1 MKRFFILIVLTLL
14 YSASALAQGGA
25 KYTVEGTVSL
35 KETGEIIPFAQVVLK
50 ETSQWSFTND
60 KGEFKITGVF
70 PGKYTLFV
78 SAIGYVDYNLVINIT
93 GDIKNFKVQMLED
106 NLALEEIVVT
116 AEAGE
121 TMNSSSK
128 LNKSAIEHLQA
139 TSLSDLMQLVPGN
152 TISNPQMS
160 SKQRITIRTAGVSSS
175 SDLNNARGVAY
186 MVNGN
191 RVQNDASLSMG
202 NDVNAM
208 DFRSYSPEN
217 IESVEVLKGVV
228 SAEYGDLTSGAVL
241 VKTKAGRTPLEV
253 KFKADPYLKGASIN
267 KGFGLGKDKGYMNLD
282 LDYANYNTKLVSTT
296 NILDRVNFG
305 VTYSN
310 TFNQDNT
317 PFRLNVRLTGSYLGN
332 NVTSDP
338 DSGKNDY
345 TKSGKKDFSLAAYG
359 MWQLNK
365 SWITTLN
372 YNLSANFGVEYNRD
386 YTELSQSLLPDIH
399 VTEEGI
405 HVGTI
410 TSGSAKQ
417 LKKVEDMPLY
427 LNAKLT
433 AHLNKKY
440 KGTLF
445 NTLYGVEWNTKGN
458 EGNGEWYEGDVPQ
471 YFRHQPYRHTP
482 YAHDFNAFLEQKV
495 VIPIGKTSFEMS
507 AGVRFTK
514 MFYKHYDL
522 KPIVD
527 PRFNAKYEI
536 FKGNKKNLVRNFAI
550 RGGWGLLDKLPS
562 MNMLYGGDTYLDYDL
577 FRYNETNFSII
588 QTSIDPE
595 IKDYDFKPVRTRNIE
610 LGFDMNIGGVKLGV
624 TYFNEY
630 LKNGIESAR
639 HYLAMDVNRYGAVN
653 YSGADPRF
661 VDGVLYIKD
670 ADGFYVEHT
679 DFTRT
684 TEFKSSTSIVNN
696 RTTKKWGIEYDIN
709 FGKIQ
714 AINTSIIAN
723 GSYVKSDGSY
733 SGTSEYYNI
742 GQRDPLDAKQAFPYI
757 AIFNGNSSV
766 RNGVLQ
772 QKFNTNV
779 NFVTNIPKLR
789 MVLTLTM
796 QCIWMDK
803 QRSNLDNAYTT
814 VENGVYI
821 KDPVAY
827 MDATGTVR
835 PFTDYYT
842 TTDSALK
849 MRLGMMRISDSFA
862 YNYLTASFNPYFMA
876 NIRVSKEIGKFAA
889 ISFYANN
896 FTNSKPL
903 MKSSARP
910 HFSGYVKNTDLYF
923 GAEIKVTL

>member
-1 MKRFFILIVLTLL
+1 MKRFFTLILLSFL
-14 YSASALAQGGA
+14 YSVSALAQSGA
-25 KYTVEGTVSL
+25 KYTIEGTVSL
-35 KETGEIIPFAQVVLK
+35 KETGEIIPFAQVVLR
-50 ETSQWSFTND
+50 ETGQWSSTND
-60 KGEFKITGVF
+60 QGEFKISNLF

-78 SAIGYVDYNLVINIT
+78 SAIGYVDYNLTINVT
-93 GDIKNFKVQMLED
+93 NDIRKFKVQMLED

-121 TMNSSSK
+121 TMNSSSR

-139 TSLSDLMQLVPGN
+139 TSLSDLMQLLPGN
-152 TISNPQMS
+152 TITNPQMS
-160 SKQRITIRTAGVSSS
+160 SKQLITIRGAGINSVT
-175 SDLNNARGVAY
+175 DLNNARGVAY
-186 MVNGN
+186 VVNGN

-217 IESVEVLKGVV
+217 IESLEVLKGVV

-241 VKTKAGRTPLEV
+241 VKTKAGRTPLEI
-253 KFKADPYLKGASIN
+253 KFKADPYLKGASVN
-267 KGFGLGKDKGYMNLD
+267 KGFSLGKDRGYMNLD
-282 LDYANYNTKLVSTT
+282 FDYANYNTKLVSTT

-345 TKSGKKDFSLAAYG
+345 TKSSKKDFGLAAYG

-372 YNLSANFGVEYNRD
+372 YNLSANFGVEYNRE
-386 YTELSQSLLPDIH
+386 YLELSQSLLPDTH

-417 LKKVEDMPLY
+417 LMKLEDMPLY
-427 LNAKLT
+427 LNAKVS

-458 EGNGEWYEGDVPQ
+458 EGNGIWYEGDMPQ

-482 YAHDFNAFLEQKV
+482 YTHDFNAFLEQKV
-495 VIPIGKTSFEMS
+495 TVPIGKTSLEMS
-507 AGVRFTK
+507 AGARFTK
-514 MFYKHYDL
+514 MFYKHYDIN
-522 KPIVD
+522 PIVD
-527 PRFNAKYEI
+527 PRLNAKYEI
-536 FKGNKKNLVRNFAI
+536 FKGNKKNLIRNFAI

-577 FRYNETNFSII
+577 FRYNETNFSLI

-595 IKDYDFKPVRTRNIE
+595 IKDYDFKPTRTRNVE
-610 LGFDMNIGGVKLGV
+610 AGFDMNIGGVKLGV

-630 LKNGIESAR
+630 LKNGIESAK
-639 HYLAMDVNRYGAVN
+639 HYLAMDVTRYGSVS
-653 YSGADPRF
+653 YSGADPKY
-661 VDGVLYIKD
+661 VDGKLYIKD
-670 ADGFYVEHT
+670 TNGDYVEYSDIT
-679 DFTRT
+679 ST
-684 TEFKSSTSIVNN
+684 TEYKSSTYIVNN

-714 AINTSIIAN
+714 AINTTVIAT
-723 GSYVKSDGSY
+723 GSYVKSNGSY
-733 SGTSEYYNI
+733 SGTSELYTI
-742 GQRDPLDAKQAFPYI
+742 GQRDPLDTKLAFPYV

-766 RNGVLQ
+766 KNGTLQ

-779 NFVTNIPKLR
+779 NFVT
-789 MVLTLTM
+789 
-796 QCIWMDK
+796 
-803 QRSNLDNAYTT
+803 
-814 VENGVYI
+814 
-821 KDPVAY
+821 
-827 MDATGTVR
+827 
-835 PFTDYYT
+835 
-842 TTDSALK
+842 
-849 MRLGMMRISDSFA
+849 FA
-862 YNYLTASFNPYFMA
+862 
-876 NIRVSKEIGKFAA
+876 
-889 ISFYANN
+889 FY
-896 FTNSKPL
+896 
-903 MKSSARP
+903 
-910 HFSGYVKNTDLYF
+910 GQ
-923 GAEIKVTL
+923 

>member
-14 YSASALAQGGA
+14 YSASALAHGGA

-152 TISNPQMS
+152 TITNPQMS

-282 LDYANYNTKLVSTT
+282 LDYANYNTRLVSTT

-372 YNLSANFGVEYNRD
+372 YNLSANFGVEYNRLHRAF
-386 YTELSQSLLPDIH
+386 TE
-399 VTEEGI
+399 
-405 HVGTI
+405 
-410 TSGSAKQ
+410 SAS
-417 LKKVEDMPLY
+417 
-427 LNAKLT
+427 
-433 AHLNKKY
+433 
-440 KGTLF
+440 
-445 NTLYGVEWNTKGN
+445 
-458 EGNGEWYEGDVPQ
+458 
-471 YFRHQPYRHTP
+471 RHSCH
-482 YAHDFNAFLEQKV
+482 
-495 VIPIGKTSFEMS
+495 
-507 AGVRFTK
+507 
-514 MFYKHYDL
+514 
-522 KPIVD
+522 
-527 PRFNAKYEI
+527 
-536 FKGNKKNLVRNFAI
+536 
-550 RGGWGLLDKLPS
+550 RGG
-562 MNMLYGGDTYLDYDL
+562 
-577 FRYNETNFSII
+577 
-588 QTSIDPE
+588 
-595 IKDYDFKPVRTRNIE
+595 
-610 LGFDMNIGGVKLGV
+610 
-624 TYFNEY
+624 
-630 LKNGIESAR
+630 
-639 HYLAMDVNRYGAVN
+639 
-653 YSGADPRF
+653 
-661 VDGVLYIKD
+661 
-670 ADGFYVEHT
+670 
-679 DFTRT
+679 
-684 TEFKSSTSIVNN
+684 
-696 RTTKKWGIEYDIN
+696 
-709 FGKIQ
+709 
-714 AINTSIIAN
+714 
-723 GSYVKSDGSY
+723 
-733 SGTSEYYNI
+733 
-742 GQRDPLDAKQAFPYI
+742 
-757 AIFNGNSSV
+757 NSCW
-766 RNGVLQ
+766 NH
-772 QKFNTNV
+772 
-779 NFVTNIPKLR
+779 
-789 MVLTLTM
+789 
-796 QCIWMDK
+796 
-803 QRSNLDNAYTT
+803 
-814 VENGVYI
+814 
-821 KDPVAY
+821 
-827 MDATGTVR
+827 
-835 PFTDYYT
+835 
-842 TTDSALK
+842 
-849 MRLGMMRISDSFA
+849 
-862 YNYLTASFNPYFMA
+862 
-876 NIRVSKEIGKFAA
+876 NIRQCKA
-889 ISFYANN
+889 
-896 FTNSKPL
+896 T
-903 MKSSARP
+903 
-910 HFSGYVKNTDLYF
+910 
-923 GAEIKVTL
+923 

>member
-1 MKRFFILIVLTLL
+1 MKRFFTLILLSFL
-14 YSASALAQGGA
+14 YSVSALAQSGA
-25 KYTVEGTVSL
+25 KYTIEGTVSL
-35 KETGEIIPFAQVVLK
+35 KETGEIIPFAQVVLR
-50 ETSQWSFTND
+50 ETGQWSSTND
-60 KGEFKITGVF
+60 QGEFKISNLF

-78 SAIGYVDYNLVINIT
+78 SAIGYVDYNLTINVT
-93 GDIKNFKVQMLED
+93 NDIRKFKVQMLED

-121 TMNSSSK
+121 TMNSSSR

-139 TSLSDLMQLVPGN
+139 TSLSDLMQLLPGN
-152 TISNPQMS
+152 TITNPQMS
-160 SKQRITIRTAGVSSS
+160 SKQLITIRGAGINSVT
-175 SDLNNARGVAY
+175 DLNNARGVAY
-186 MVNGN
+186 VVDGN

-217 IESVEVLKGVV
+217 IESLEVLKGVV

-241 VKTKAGRTPLEV
+241 VKTKAGRTPLEI
-253 KFKADPYLKGASIN
+253 KFKADPYLKGTSVN
-267 KGFGLGKDKGYMNLD
+267 KGFSLGKDRGYMNLD
-282 LDYANYNTKLVSTT
+282 FDYANYNTKLVSTT

-345 TKSGKKDFSLAAYG
+345 TKSSKKDFGLAAYG

-372 YNLSANFGVEYNRD
+372 YNLSANFGVEYNRE
-386 YTELSQSLLPDIH
+386 YLELSQSLLPDTH

-417 LKKVEDMPLY
+417 LMKLEDMPLY
-427 LNAKLT
+427 LNAKVS

-458 EGNGEWYEGDVPQ
+458 EGNGIWYEGDMPQ

-482 YAHDFNAFLEQKV
+482 YTHDFNAFLEQKV
-495 VIPIGKTSFEMS
+495 TVPIGKTSLEMS
-507 AGVRFTK
+507 AGARFTK
-514 MFYKHYDL
+514 MFYKHYDIN
-522 KPIVD
+522 PIVD
-527 PRFNAKYEI
+527 PRLNAKYEI
-536 FKGNKKNLVRNFAI
+536 FKGNKKNLIRNFAI

-577 FRYNETNFSII
+577 FRYNETNFSLI

-595 IKDYDFKPVRTRNIE
+595 IKDYDFKPTRTRNVE
-610 LGFDMNIGGVKLGV
+610 AGFDMNIGGVKLGV

-630 LKNGIESAR
+630 LKNGIESAK
-639 HYLAMDVNRYGAVN
+639 HYLAMDVTRYGSVS
-653 YSGADPRF
+653 YSGADPKY
-661 VDGVLYIKD
+661 VDGKLYIKD
-670 ADGFYVEHT
+670 TNGDYVEYSDIT
-679 DFTRT
+679 ST
-684 TEFKSSTSIVNN
+684 TEYKSSTYIVNN

-709 FGKIQ
+709 FGKIP
-714 AINTSIIAN
+714 AINTTVIAT
-723 GSYVKSDGSY
+723 GSYVKSNGSY
-733 SGTSEYYNI
+733 SGTSELYTI
-742 GQRDPLDAKQAFPYI
+742 GQRDPLDTKQAFPYV

-766 RNGVLQ
+766 KNGTLQ

-796 QCIWMDK
+796 QCIWIDK
-803 QRSNLDNAYTT
+803 QRNNIDNAYTT

-827 MDATGTVR
+827 VDALGVVR
-835 PFTDYYT
+835 PFSDYYT
-842 TTDSALK
+842 TSDSALK

-862 YNYLTASFNPYFMA
+862 YNYITSSFDPYFMA
-876 NIRVSKEIGKFAA
+876 NIRVSKEIGKSAA

-903 MKSSARP
+903 MRSSARP
-910 HFSGYVKNTDLYF
+910 NFSGYVKNTDLYF